1 MDPCDKSSSHAR
13 YMATMYQRES
23 ACMRYVIPGFFF
35 MYVRA
40 LGFGGF
46 VKVSLRVVSPR
57 VTTTQVRNEWEMR
70 GMSQRVSAEQVG
82 QVKSKLEKKK
92 EVWFCKREK
101 QNETTN
107 NNKMELGSAKM
118 GGGVDGGGGG
128 GGGGGEKKKKSC
140 I

>member
-13 YMATMYQRES
+13 YVATMYRRES
-23 ACMRYVIPGFFF
+23 ACMRYVIPSFFF

-70 GMSQRVSAEQVG
+70 GMSQRVG
-82 QVKSKLEKKK
+82 QVKSNMEKKEK
-92 EVWFCKREK
+92 SLVLQKGETKRNNQQQQNGARFCK
-101 QNETTN
+101 
-107 NNKMELGSAKM
+107 
-118 GGGVDGGGGG
+118 DG
-128 GGGGGEKKKKSC
+128 
-140 I
+140 